1 MNLVKTIAAGVVA
14 LSAMST
20 ASFAADVIMPVMPAP
35 APVYVPPVV
44 PQPTWTGAYFGV
56 VGGFT
61 LAAGRNQCDGPCHP
75 NWKNLGVVG
84 GYDVQIG
91 DRFVAGVNVRTTIPS
106 VGMPLFQGQLDA
118 VMNGRAGVLLGD
130 RVLAYGTGGIG
141 VMIGGHTGVF
151 PYMALGGGVEFALTE
166 RVHMFGEVSHLRGL
180 GGFGPVGNSIQ
191 IGLTLR

>member
-1 MNLVKTIAAGVVA
+1 MNLIKTLAAGVVA

-35 APVYVPPVV
+35 IVVPPVV
-44 PQPTWTGAYFGV
+44 PQPTWTGAYFGI

-61 LAAGRNQCDGPCHP
+61 FAARCDGDCQQHP

-84 GYDVQIG
+84 GYDVQLG
-91 DRFVAGVNVRTTIPS
+91 TRFVAGVNVRTTIPS

-118 VMNGRAGVLLGD
+118 IMNGRAGVLLGD
-130 RVLAYGTGGIG
+130 RLLAYGTGGIG

-151 PYMALGGGVEFALTE
+151 PYMAIGAGVEFAFNE

-180 GGFGPVGNSIQ
+180 GGFGPIGNSIT